1 MAVSRSA
8 YGHCCPK
15 CGYIFGKNQAE
26 TIDETC
32 PKCGIK
38 IGKWKAPSLLR
49 AFAAV
54 AILLVIVS
62 VFICVSLWFTN
73 REVAI
78 ELRQIQQPMANRFY
92 VGIDVSGT
100 IRPETLADIRKNLI
114 SRLRKFIGQKTVSY
128 SVALFGTPGCGR
140 DGILNVLS
148 TGSPDTPVDFRR
160 DVERKI
166 KRIAITKKPE
176 AKDREIPLTTPLY
189 CLLDKVLKERPGGRI
204 IIFSDLVNDEY
215 GCDRPYRFPL
225 EAINTFGK
233 NKDGQIIFFYTAP
246 YTVGAFNTTEIRAA
260 FMEHQETFIRRMK
273 KLGREGTVRVSFN
286 RIPEEPGKRAEFIA
300 GQLTRAIPATTFEVV
315 WERVSRLLQV
325 IVAGI
330 RA

>member
-1 MAVSRSA
+1 MATSRNA
-8 YGHCCPK
+8 YGRCCPK
-15 CGYIFGKNQAE
+15 CGYIFGKNQAA

-32 PKCGIK
+32 PKCGIR

-54 AILLVIVS
+54 AILLFIVS
-62 VFICVSLWFTN
+62 IFICVSLWFTN

-78 ELRQIQQPMANRFY
+78 ELRQIQQPMANSFY

-100 IRPETLADIRKNLI
+100 IRPETLVDIRENLI

-128 SVALFGTPGCGR
+128 SIALFGTPGCGT
-140 DGILNVLS
+140 DGILEVLS

-176 AKDREIPLTTPLY
+176 SEDQEIPLTTPLY
-189 CLLDKVLKERPGGRI
+189 CLLEKVLTERPGGRI
-204 IIFSDLVNDEY
+204 VIFSDLVNDEY
-215 GCDRPYRFPL
+215 GCARQYRFPL
-225 EAINTFGK
+225 EAVNTFGR
-233 NKDGQIIFFYTAP
+233 NKDGQIIFFYTVP
-246 YTVGAFNTTEIRAA
+246 YTVGAFNTPEIRAA
-260 FMEHQETFIRRMK
+260 FMNHQEMFIRRMK
-273 KLGREGTVRVSFN
+273 KLGREGTVRVAFN
-286 RIPEEPGKRAEFIA
+286 RMPGDPGKRAEFIA
-300 GQLTRAIPATTFEVV
+300 DKLTQAIPATTFEVV